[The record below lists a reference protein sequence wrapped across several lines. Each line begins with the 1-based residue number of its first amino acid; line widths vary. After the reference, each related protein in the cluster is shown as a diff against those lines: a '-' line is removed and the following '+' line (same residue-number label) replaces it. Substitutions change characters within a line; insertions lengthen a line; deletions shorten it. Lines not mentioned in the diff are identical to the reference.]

1 MKEIEKFNAGRY
13 ESGYGYKYFIP
24 ETINNQWCWKD
35 PSINKLL
42 EKASIKLGELNSF
55 SQYRFV
61 YSITRCQRSCCFQP
75 Y

>member
-55 SQYRFV
+55 SRFV